1 MSSTVG
7 MRLRMTIYGESHGP
21 SIGIVLDGLPPNI
34 TIDLGAIEK
43 EMARRVPG
51 QSPLSTHRKETDQF
65 TIESGFF
72 EGKTTGMALCARIV
86 NHDAHSKDYSLLKDV
101 MRPSHGDYPGYV
113 KSHGANDY
121 RGGGAFSGR
130 LTAPLVFAGAVAKQL
145 LRQKGIVIGAHV
157 ARIGSACD
165 RPFHPLG
172 ETDETLLHLGD
183 HYLATLDDK
192 VRAVMESVIRSAQ
205 EDKDSVGGVIEC
217 MVTGLPAGLGDPFF
231 DSVASCHSHMMFSVP
246 AVKGIEFGDGFSL
259 TGLRG
264 SQAND
269 AFYYDQEG
277 VVKTKTNHNGG
288 INGGITNGMP
298 LVFRLAVK
306 PTSSISRAQDTIDTD
321 TQENCQLVI
330 KGRHDPCIVQR
341 AVPVVEAAAAWA
353 ILDVWLSTK
362 GRCL

>member
-51 QSPLSTHRKETDQF
+51 QSPLSTHRKETDHF

-217 MVTGLPAGLGDPFF
+217 MALHLPVGLGEPYF
-231 DSVASCHSHMMFSVP
+231 DSVESTLSQLLFSIP
-246 AVKGIEFGDGFSL
+246 AVKGVEFGDGFSL
-259 TGLRG
+259 AGMRG
-264 SQAND
+264 SEAND
-269 AFYYDQEG
+269 PMTIKGDK
-277 VVKTKTNHNGG
+277 VVTTTNRNGG
-288 INGGITNGMP
+288 ILGGLTTGMP
-298 LVFRLAVK
+298 LLFRVVVK
-306 PTSSISRAQDTIDTD
+306 PTASIYQPQHTVNIKTHEETIL
-321 TQENCQLVI
+321 EI
-330 KGRHDPCIVQR
+330 KGRHDPCIVPR
-341 AVPVVEAAAAWA
+341 AVPVVEAMTAWA
-353 ILDVWLSTK
+353 LCDLMLC
-362 GRCL
+362 REREL